1 MKKSPKNFVI
11 LCLLNFILWTI
22 IALITVPTIVGYT
35 NPTDAS
41 AAMALGFAA
50 GLFGIGGGI
59 AVGLTGSAAISALTE
74 KPEAFVKSF
83 LIVTLAEGVAIY
95 GLLLGIM
102 VFSGLG

>member
-11 LCLLNFILWTI
+11 LCLLNFVLWTI
-22 IALITVPTIVGYT
+22 VALISVPTIVGYT
-35 NPTDAS
+35 VSDAN
-41 AAMALGFAA
+41 AATALGIAA

-59 AVGLTGSAAISALTE
+59 AVALTGSAAISAITE